1 MPSINKNNIKGT
13 VNIPALIQGTI
24 ITVAVSLLLSA
35 GAGAVYYLAP
45 ITEQTLP
52 WSTAAILAVS
62 TFSGSLVAGKKAGNR
77 GLYHGLAIGAL
88 FFLAVW
94 LTSGLFMPGQT
105 VLGVFPKLLV
115 SLTAGAAGGV
125 LGVGFS

>member
-1 MPSINKNNIKGT
+1 MPLSR
-13 VNIPALIQGTI
+13 VPFFDSSLPAFKRGHRCYIY
-24 ITVAVSLLLSA
+24 LS
-35 GAGAVYYLAP
+35 P

-52 WSTAAILAVS
+52 WSAAVILAVS

-77 GLYHGLAIGAL
+77 GLYHGLLIGAL

-94 LTSGLFMPGQT
+94 LTSGLFMPGQA
-105 VLGVFPKLLV
+105 VLGVFPKLVV
-115 SLTAGAAGGV
+115 SLSAGAAGGV